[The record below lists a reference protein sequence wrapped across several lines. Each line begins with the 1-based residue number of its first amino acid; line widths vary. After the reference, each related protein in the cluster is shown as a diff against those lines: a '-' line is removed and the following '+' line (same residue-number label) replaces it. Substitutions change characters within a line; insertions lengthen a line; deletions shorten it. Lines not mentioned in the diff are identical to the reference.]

1 MHRRFICPLKTNKVY
16 LIDQTNFLNKQ
27 GTVVYDY
34 IKNSP
39 FYTNTQDDMY
49 IDEKVS
55 IEIPGEDLKK
65 N

>member
-1 MHRRFICPLKTNKVY
+1 MRNDTTKN
-16 LIDQTNFLNKQ
+16 LNKQ

-39 FYTNTQDDMY
+39 FYANTQDDMY

-55 IEIPGEDLKK
+55 IEILGEDLKK
-65 N
+65 T

>member
-1 MHRRFICPLKTNKVY
+1 VRNDT
-16 LIDQTNFLNKQ
+16 TNFLNKQ

-65 N
+65 T